1 MSSEVRLVGVTK
13 RYGDHIAVDNLSL
26 TVQEGE
32 FVTLL
37 GASGSGKTT
46 CLRIVAGFVQP
57 DAGRVYM
64 GPLDATGLP
73 PYHRNTGMVFQQ
85 YALFPHMT
93 VAENVLY
100 GLKARRVPRQEMQ
113 ERTSTALRL
122 VHLEALAERYPA
134 QLSGGQQQR
143 VALARAVVIRPSI
156 LLLDEPLSALDL
168 KLRSTLQSEIRHVQQ
183 RLGITTLFVTH
194 DQGEALGISD
204 RVAVM
209 RGGKIIQLDTPVGL
223 YQRPNCRYVANFVGM
238 TNFLDVVIRG
248 TLASDNGTTHNYAI
262 GLPSNPTL
270 VLEVSGVPQKFSEGE
285 RCLLCVRPESAR
297 ISSEAKNCIPATV
310 AKRTFS
316 GDRWIVEC
324 VYAADQTIAVSLSG
338 PRSAPGPGEKIDIAW
353 EPDHGALLSNDDI

>member
-1 MSSEVRLVGVTK
+1 MASEVRLVGVTK
-13 RYGDHIAVDNLSL
+13 RYGDHLAVNNLNL

-57 DAGRVYM
+57 DAGHVYM
-64 GPLDATGLP
+64 GRLDATALP
-73 PYHRNTGMVFQQ
+73 PYRRNTGMVFQQ
-85 YALFPHMT
+85 YALFPHLT

-100 GLKARRVPRQEMQ
+100 GLKARRVPRREIQ
-113 ERTSTALRL
+113 ERTSMALRL
-122 VHLEALAERYPA
+122 VHLEPMADRYPA

-168 KLRSTLQSEIRHVQQ
+168 KLRETLQSEIRQVQQ

-204 RVAVM
+204 RVGVM
-209 RGGKIIQLDTPVGL
+209 RGGQILQLDTPVGL

-248 TLASDNGTTHNYAI
+248 EIASDKNGTHAYAI
-262 GLPSNPTL
+262 ALTSNPAL
-270 VLEVSGVPQKFSEGE
+270 LLEVRDVPRKFPEGA

-297 ISSEAKNCIPATV
+297 ISTEAKNCIPATV
-310 AKRTFS
+310 TKRTFS

-324 VYAADQTIAVSLSG
+324 AYAANQTFTVSLSG
-338 PRSAPGPGEKIDIAW
+338 PRNAPRAGEEIDIAW
-353 EPDHGALLSNDDI
+353 EAEHGALLSSEDP